1 MAQQTFANL
10 EALSSVRS
18 KLNGNATDAETR
30 LTDIEDG
37 ITFVNVLSKTD
48 FPAAVGGVITLVS
61 GTAYIINGTV
71 DLSGDRL
78 ETGGICALFGTSSE
92 TAFLT
97 STGLTAGVAL
107 ITSTYT
113 LPMQNLTIKDVDT
126 AVDIGNT
133 LSPEETVAMDWNAVN
148 FSNIP
153 NIGTISDCDNWIY
166 TNSAILSSQG
176 LVFDGTVGTI
186 GSSNSIFVG
195 SGAAGSIISVASTAT
210 ISRRFRIIY
219 SSIVAFGST
228 TGIDVDVSATVP
240 NEGYILDTCNFS
252 GGGTYTAGVA
262 YTDDKARWIECR
274 GVQNTTATGNM
285 TMGGNSTATTGLT
298 QGVPAKVAGTTSLNS
313 ISQKFSHSSNRLTY
327 DGSLSREFQVTVVA
341 TLTSGNNKV
350 IGLFVAKNGTTI
362 SESEMQTTTSG
373 TGRSES
379 ITCQTILELATSDY
393 VEIFCSNESGTQD
406 VTVEYL
412 NVIVKG
418 I

>member
-1 MAQQTFANL
+1 
-10 EALSSVRS
+10 
-18 KLNGNATDAETR
+18 
-30 LTDIEDG
+30 
-37 ITFVNVLSKTD
+37 
-48 FPAAVGGVITLVS
+48 
-61 GTAYIINGTV
+61 
-71 DLSGDRL
+71 
-78 ETGGICALFGTSSE
+78 
-92 TAFLT
+92 
-97 STGLTAGVAL
+97 
-107 ITSTYT
+107 
-113 LPMQNLTIKDVDT
+113 VDT

-298 QGVPAKVAGTTSLNS
+298 QSVPAKVAGTTSLNS

-379 ITCQTILELATSDY
+379 ITCQTILQLATSDY
-393 VEIFCSNESGTQD
+393 IEIFCSNESGTQD

>member
-1 MAQQTFANL
+1 
-10 EALSSVRS
+10 
-18 KLNGNATDAETR
+18 
-30 LTDIEDG
+30 
-37 ITFVNVLSKTD
+37 
-48 FPAAVGGVITLVS
+48 
-61 GTAYIINGTV
+61 
-71 DLSGDRL
+71 
-78 ETGGICALFGTSSE
+78 
-92 TAFLT
+92 
-97 STGLTAGVAL
+97 
-107 ITSTYT
+107 
-113 LPMQNLTIKDVDT
+113 
-126 AVDIGNT
+126 
-133 LSPEETVAMDWNAVN
+133 
-148 FSNIP
+148 
-153 NIGTISDCDNWIY
+153 
-166 TNSAILSSQG
+166 
-176 LVFDGTVGTI
+176 
-186 GSSNSIFVG
+186 
-195 SGAAGSIISVASTAT
+195 
-210 ISRRFRIIY
+210 
-219 SSIVAFGST
+219 VAFGST

-285 TMGGNSTATTGLT
+285 TMSGNSTATTGLT
-298 QGVPAKVAGTTSLNS
+298 QSVPAKVAGTTSLNS

-341 TLTSGNNKV
+341 SLTSGNNKI

>member
-18 KLNGNATDAETR
+18 KLNANATDAETR

-48 FPAAVGGVITLVS
+48 FPAAVGGVITLVA

-107 ITSTYT
+107 ITSTFT

-126 AVDIGNT
+126 AIDIGNT
-133 LSPEETVAMDWNAVN
+133 LSPEETVALDWDAVN

-195 SGAAGSIISVASTAT
+195 SGAAGSMPQ
-210 ISRRFRIIY
+210 R
-219 SSIVAFGST
+219 
-228 TGIDVDVSATVP
+228 P
-240 NEGYILDTCNFS
+240 
-252 GGGTYTAGVA
+252 
-262 YTDDKARWIECR
+262 
-274 GVQNTTATGNM
+274 Q
-285 TMGGNSTATTGLT
+285 
-298 QGVPAKVAGTTSLNS
+298 
-313 ISQKFSHSSNRLTY
+313 
-327 DGSLSREFQVTVVA
+327 
-341 TLTSGNNKV
+341 
-350 IGLFVAKNGTTI
+350 
-362 SESEMQTTTSG
+362 
-373 TGRSES
+373 
-379 ITCQTILELATSDY
+379 
-393 VEIFCSNESGTQD
+393 
-406 VTVEYL
+406 
-412 NVIVKG
+412 
-418 I
+418 

>member
-18 KLNGNATDAETR
+18 KLNANATDAETR

-48 FPAAVGGVITLVS
+48 FPAAVGGVITLAA

-126 AVDIGNT
+126 AIDIGNT
-133 LSPEETVAMDWNAVN
+133 LSPEETVALDWDAVN

-195 SGAAGSIISVASTAT
+195 SGAAGSIISVSSTAT

-285 TMGGNSTATTGLT
+285 TMSGNSTATTGLT
-298 QGVPAKVAGTTSLNS
+298 QSVPAKVAGTTSLNS

-341 TLTSGNNKV
+341 SLTSGNNKI